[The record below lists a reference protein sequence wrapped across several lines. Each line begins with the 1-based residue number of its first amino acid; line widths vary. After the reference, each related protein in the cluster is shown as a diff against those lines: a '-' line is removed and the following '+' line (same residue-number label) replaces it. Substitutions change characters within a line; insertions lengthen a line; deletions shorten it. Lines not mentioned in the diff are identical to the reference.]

1 MVPRSS
7 PQPLCNN
14 LILRKDGGFSPER
27 PDRSAPPWVIG
38 PEFSPYLGKKDANDC
53 INGKKC
59 VNLPVVLAQFL
70 AKFEDLLTPR
80 KPG

>member
-1 MVPRSS
+1 MGDFPRNA
-7 PQPLCNN
+7 LTEVRRHG
-14 LILRKDGGFSPER
+14 LY
-27 PDRSAPPWVIG
+27 G